1 MTKQFVFLS
10 VAAMSVLWVVS
21 SPAQAQSLEQ
31 QLAQCTTIKNPLKR
45 LVCFDDVAAGNLTSD
60 AAAAADTASPVAGTP
75 ANARAQERVQ
85 ERANNTGRAQQNET
99 EQSKRDRFGFEHL
112 PDEKDAAEPDR
123 MTIRIASH
131 SRNKVGVLTI
141 ETTDGQVWEQIS
153 AERFIIKENEP
164 YYLERGLFGS
174 YFFLGRDDSPRRTR
188 VKRIK

>member
-10 VAAMSVLWVVS
+10 VAAMSVMWAIS
-21 SPAQAQSLEQ
+21 GPAQAQSLEQ

-45 LVCFDDVAAGNLTSD
+45 LVCFDDVAAGNTSSN
-60 AAAAADTASPVAGTP
+60 TAVTNNNSQVAGTP
-75 ANARAQERVQ
+75 AAERAQERAGNQ
-85 ERANNTGRAQQNET
+85 GRAQSKET
-99 EQSKRDRFGFEHL
+99 AQSKRERFGFEHL
-112 PDEKDAAEPDR
+112 PDEEAEAAEPDR
-123 MTIRIASH
+123 MDIRIASH

-153 AERFIIKENEP
+153 AESFIVKEDET

>member
-1 MTKQFVFLS
+1 MTKQFVVLS
-10 VAAMSVLWVVS
+10 VAAMSFAWAIS

-45 LVCFDDVAAGNLTSD
+45 LVCFDDVAAGNAT
-60 AAAAADTASPVAGTP
+60 TPVASNTPVAATP
-75 ANARAQERVQ
+75 AAE
-85 ERANNTGRAQQNET
+85 RAQQRATNQGRSQQAET
-99 EQSKRDRFGFEHL
+99 AESKRERFGFEHL
-112 PDEKDAAEPDR
+112 PDEEAENAKPER
-123 MTIRIASH
+123 MDIRIASY
-131 SRNKVGVLTI
+131 SRDRVGVLTI

-153 AERFIIKENEP
+153 AERFTIKEDEP